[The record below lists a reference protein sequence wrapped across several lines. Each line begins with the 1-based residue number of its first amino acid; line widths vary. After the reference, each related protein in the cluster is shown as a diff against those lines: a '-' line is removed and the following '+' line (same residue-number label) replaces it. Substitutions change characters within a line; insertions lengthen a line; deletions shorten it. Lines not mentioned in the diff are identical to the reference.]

1 MRLNHSGFAFA
12 LVEAFLCVVMLIQLG
27 APAWGQPAPA
37 PGQPVSSLGSA
48 VAYAVDHNPQ
58 IAASRAALRAA
69 QAAVQ
74 VVRAGLAP
82 SVSLSTSG
90 SLGPSGLSGSV
101 SAGVTYLIYDG
112 GLRQA
117 QIRQAEAQAQA
128 AADALAVTVADIAL
142 QTVQAY
148 MNVITGGR
156 LVTLREQAV
165 TQARTQLAA
174 AEANFRA
181 GRVAR
186 ADVVRAE
193 SSLATAE
200 FDLLDARGQV
210 ENRRAA
216 LRTVMG
222 LEPGAPVE
230 VVAPTDPPALE
241 VSEADTQ
248 QRALQRP
255 EVRRAEA
262 DVRAGEAGL
271 AAAMIQGGVT
281 ATVDGRYVLVS
292 SGTTTSTPG
301 SWSVGIGVSIPL
313 FDGGR
318 RAASVEQARAN
329 LDAARARLENTR
341 FQMQQEAVLARIQ
354 ALSAIAKVEAARR
367 AALAAREAFNVAQG
381 RYAAGVG
388 TIVEVTTAQTELTA
402 AEVALAQAAADRWT
416 TTATLRRALALSVL
430 P

>member
-1 MRLNHSGFAFA
+1 VRVIEAVLGVA
-12 LVEAFLCVVMLIQLG
+12 LLLQVA
-27 APAWGQPAPA
+27 APASGQPA
-37 PGQPVSSLGSA
+37 VSSLAAA

-69 QAAVQ
+69 RAQVQ
-74 VVRAGLAP
+74 VARAGLSPA
-82 SVSLSTSG
+82 VGLSASG
-90 SLGPSGLSGSV
+90 SVGSSSPTGSV
-101 SAGVTYLIYDG
+101 SASVTYLIYDG
-112 GLRQA
+112 GVREA

-128 AADALAVTVADIAL
+128 AVETLAVVVGDIAL

-148 MNVITGGR
+148 MAVITGGQ

-165 TQARTQLAA
+165 AGARAQLAA
-174 AEANFRA
+174 AEANFRV

-186 ADVVRAE
+186 ADVVRAQ
-193 SSLATAE
+193 SVLATAE
-200 FDLLDARGQV
+200 FDLLDARGQG

-230 VVAPTDPPALE
+230 VVAPPDPPALE
-241 VSEADTQ
+241 VSEADAR

-262 DVRAGEAGL
+262 DVRSSEAGL
-271 AAAMIQGGVT
+271 AIAMIQSGVT
-281 ATVDGRYVLVS
+281 ATVDGRYVLV
-292 SGTTTSTPG
+292 GTGSTTGTPG
-301 SWSVGIGVSIPL
+301 SWSVGIGLSIPL

-318 RAASVEQARAN
+318 RAAAVEAARAN
-329 LDAARARLENTR
+329 LDAARARLESTR
-341 FQMQQEAVLARIQ
+341 FLIQQEAALARIQ

-367 AALAAREAFNVAQG
+367 AALAAREAFNAAQG

-416 TTATLRRALALSVL
+416 TTATLRRALALPVL

>member
-1 MRLNHSGFAFA
+1 MRMTPAFFCAA
-12 LVEAFLCVVMLIQLG
+12 LLAVG
-27 APAWGQPAPA
+27 APAWGQPAQPVPA
-37 PGQPVSSLGSA
+37 PGQPVASSLASA
-48 VAYAVDHNPQ
+48 VAYAVEHNPQ

-74 VVRAGLAP
+74 VARTGLAP
-82 SVSLSTSG
+82 SIGLSASG
-90 SLGPSGLSGSV
+90 SIGSGTPSGSI

-128 AADALAVTVADIAL
+128 AADALAVTLADIAL

-193 SSLATAE
+193 SSVATAE

-222 LEPGAPVE
+222 AEPGAVVE
-230 VVAPTDPPALE
+230 VVAPPDPPGLE
-241 VSEADTQ
+241 VSEAEAR

-292 SGTTTSTPG
+292 SSTTTSTPG
-301 SWSVGIGVSIPL
+301 SWSVGIGVSMPL

-318 RAASVEQARAN
+318 RAAGVEQARAN

-416 TTATLRRALALSVL
+416 TTATLRRALALAVL